1 MSLGTTHADQMVSV
15 HVILQTPNNEEHI
28 VFEKSERVKCLFIV
42 IAFDRSYLW
51 FVVDRELKRRRST
64 LV

>member
-28 VFEKSERVKCLFIV
+28 VFEKSERVKYLCIV